1 MFLDPSAP
9 IDPAAFDALV
19 VGCGFSGAALA
30 RTLADAGKRVLVLEE
45 KSEVGGMMADYT
57 DPNGICIHKYGPH
70 VFMLDSDDVRDWLS
84 RYCTLRPVVNYVHAF
99 IEGKYVSIP
108 VNFHSLDALYG
119 PEKAPRL
126 REKLLAR
133 YGEGAQ
139 VHILALRGAPDPEI
153 RDMADDLYAKIFVG
167 YNAKMWGLKPEELD
181 PSIPGRLPVRIA
193 YNNKNCRK
201 KYELVPDEGYMA
213 LFARLLD
220 SPRIAVALRT
230 KASDHLRV
238 SAGGLELDGRPF
250 DRPVAY
256 TAPLDE
262 LFSFEF
268 GPLPY
273 RALRFEF
280 DVRPGPR
287 AAPSAVTT
295 FPLDF
300 DKVRTTDM
308 VELLGQSQVSGFV
321 ADVSEF
327 PGPYSPGDGPFNV
340 PAYPVLNDASA
351 RILARYREK
360 AAAVPNLFPVGR
372 LAEFKYFDMEAAIS
386 SALACAGR
394 ILKGDSHV

>member
-1 MFLDPSAP
+1 MFLDRS
-9 IDPAAFDALV
+9 DPVSPADFDALV
-19 VGCGFSGAALA
+19 VGCGFSGATVA
-30 RTLADAGKRVLVLEE
+30 RTLADAGRRVLVLEE
-45 KSEVGGMMADYT
+45 KAEVGGMMADFT
-57 DPNGICIHKYGPH
+57 DANGICIHKYGPH
-70 VFMLDSDDVRDWLS
+70 VFMLNSDEVRDWLT
-84 RYCTLRPVVNYVHAF
+84 RFCTLRPVVNYVHAF
-99 IEGKYVSIP
+99 IDGKYVSIP
-108 VNFHSLDALYG
+108 ANFHSLDALYG
-119 PEKAPRL
+119 TEKSLRL
-126 REKLLAR
+126 QKKLLAR

-139 VHILALRGAPDPEI
+139 VHILALRDDPDPEV
-153 RDMADDLYAKIFVG
+153 RAMADDLYAKIFVG

-201 KYELVPDEGYMA
+201 KYELVPDEGYA
-213 LFARLLD
+213 SLFSRLLD
-220 SPRIAVALRT
+220 SPNIAVSLRT
-230 KASDHLRV
+230 KASERLRV
-238 SAGGLELDGRPF
+238 AGDRLELDGRPF

-262 LFSFEF
+262 LFAFEF

-308 VELLGQSQVSGFV
+308 VELLGQNRVSGFV

-327 PGPYSPGDGPFNV
+327 PGPYAPGNGPFNV

-351 RILARYREK
+351 GLLARYREK

-386 SALACAGR
+386 SALACANR
-394 ILKGDSHV
+394 ILKGDSNV

>member
-1 MFLDPSAP
+1 MFLDKSAT

-19 VGCGFSGAALA
+19 VGCGFSGATVA
-30 RTLADAGKRVLVLEE
+30 RTLADAGRRVLVLEE
-45 KSEVGGMMADYT
+45 KPEVGGMMADYT
-57 DPNGICIHKYGPH
+57 DSNGICIHKYGPH
-70 VFMLDSDDVRDWLS
+70 VFMLNDDVIRDWLT
-84 RYCTLRPVVNYVHAF
+84 RFCTLRPVVNYVHAF

-108 VNFHSLDALYG
+108 ANFHSLDALYG
-119 PEKAPRL
+119 PEKSRRL
-126 REKLLAR
+126 QEKLLAR

-139 VHILALRGAPDPEI
+139 VHILALRDDPDPEI
-153 RDMADDLYAKIFVG
+153 RAMADDLYAKIFIG

-201 KYELVPDEGYMA
+201 KYELVPDEGYVA

-220 SPRIAVALRT
+220 SPNIAVVLST
-230 KASDHLRV
+230 KASERLRV
-238 SAGGLELDGRPF
+238 AGNRLELDGRPF

-256 TAPLDE
+256 SAPLDE
-262 LFSFEF
+262 LFGFEF

-287 AAPSAVTT
+287 PAPSAVTT

-308 VELLGQSQVSGFV
+308 VELLDQRQVADFV

-327 PGPYSPGDGPFNV
+327 PGPYTPGDGPFNV

-351 RILARYREK
+351 GLLARYREK
-360 AAAVPNLFPVGR
+360 AAAIPNLFPVGR

-386 SALACAGR
+386 SALACSQR